1 MHCTLGGFLV
11 TSRQT
16 GQKETMETEGFASVL
31 QATCSRKLDST
42 QHLDQLM
49 ASLVEP
55 VRFQVLTAASMMFRA
70 VFWVIL
76 PCKIIVIPD
85 D

>member
-1 MHCTLGGFLV
+1 MHCTLDGFLV

-16 GQKETMETEGFASVL
+16 GQKESMETEGFTSML

-42 QHLDQLM
+42 QYLDQIM

-55 VRFQVLTAASMMFRA
+55 ASLA
-70 VFWVIL
+70 HLVHL
-76 PCKIIVIPD
+76 Q
-85 D
+85 